1 MSRKLLFEDASIKQR
16 DLAIKVRSRLLK
28 DLDNDNYGDIFN
40 SELTNYNN
48 ISKQEVMDYISK
60 NDDVIFF
67 IENNNIKTYTILANL
82 LMKMNREH

>member
-28 DLDNDNYGDIFN
+28 DLDNDNYEDIFN

-60 NDDVIFF
+60 N
-67 IENNNIKTYTILANL
+67 
-82 LMKMNREH
+82 

>member
-28 DLDNDNYGDIFN
+28 DLDNDNYEDIFN

-67 IENNNIKTYTILANL
+67 IENNNMKTYSVLVNL
-82 LMKMNREH
+82 LMKINRK

>member
-67 IENNNIKTYTILANL
+67 IENNNIKTYTILVNL

>member
-60 NDDVIFF
+60 NDDVIFY
-67 IENNNIKTYTILANL
+67 IENNNIKTYTILVNL

>member
-28 DLDNDNYGDIFN
+28 DLDNDNYEDIFK
-40 SELTNYNN
+40 SELANYNN

-67 IENNNIKTYTILANL
+67 IENNNIKTYSVLVNL
-82 LMKMNREH
+82 LMKINRK

>member
-60 NDDVIFF
+60 NDDVI
-67 IENNNIKTYTILANL
+67 
-82 LMKMNREH
+82 